1 MPPKQVVIALDA
13 AVLFDTG
20 LFSLK
25 PDARQTLDE
34 AAARVKKF
42 AGTPVVISGHT
53 DSVGDDA
60 SNLRLSQ
67 RRAEAVRDY
76 FVQQAGIDAKLL
88 SVKGHGEAQPI
99 ADNGTEAGRA
109 RNRRVEV
116 LVQR

>member
-1 MPPKQVVIALDA
+1 M
-13 AVLFDTG
+13 
-20 LFSLK
+20 
-25 PDARQTLDE
+25 
-34 AAARVKKF
+34 KKF